1 LKWEFV
7 DLERRT
13 LRIEQSKGQKDRVVF
28 LSPPAVEALRA
39 LPRASALVFTRY
51 HRPLSRRYCQSR
63 LKTLG
68 RTCAVKATPHQLRHT
83 AATLL
88 LNAGMSVWGV
98 KAILGH
104 RHVET
109 TLRYARAYNVTIEKD
124 YQLAIKSIE
133 QNMNAKSLVE

>member
-1 LKWEFV
+1 LKWESV

-51 HRPLSRRYCQSR
+51 HYPLGRRYCQSR
-63 LKTLG
+63 LETLG
-68 RTCAVKATPHQLRHT
+68 RACAVKATPHQLRHT
-83 AATLL
+83 AAALL

-104 RHVET
+104 RHVDT
-109 TLRYARAYNVTIEKD
+109 TLKYARTRDSTAAREYHRVIAHKNSL
-124 YQLAIKSIE
+124 LA
-133 QNMNAKSLVE
+133 

>member
-1 LKWEFV
+1 LKWESV
-7 DLERRT
+7 DLEQRT
-13 LRIEQSKGQKDRVVF
+13 LRIEQSKGQKDRMVF

-39 LPRASALVFTRY
+39 LPRVSALVFTRY
-51 HRPLSRRYCQSR
+51 HRPMSRQYCQSR

-98 KAILGH
+98 KSILGH
-104 RHVET
+104 RRVET
-109 TLRYARAYNVTIEKD
+109 TLRYARTRDSTAVKE
-124 YQLAIKSIE
+124 YQRAFAHENSLLA
-133 QNMNAKSLVE
+133 